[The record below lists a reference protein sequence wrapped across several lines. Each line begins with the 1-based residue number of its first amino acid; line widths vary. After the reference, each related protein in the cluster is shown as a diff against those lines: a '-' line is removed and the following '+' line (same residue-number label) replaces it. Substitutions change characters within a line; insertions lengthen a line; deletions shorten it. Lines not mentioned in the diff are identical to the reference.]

1 MCFSDF
7 VAALNMKNKIE
18 RELEQK
24 EFESEIER
32 DLRKQ
37 ELDREYEEKLD
48 SDYHPAALFSIRF
61 FGNLMIGFVFY
72 MIFNWLG
79 GRYIYMISP
88 EVANGMKTI
97 IHVIIVGVALI
108 GAITK
113 KSPWER
119 FLR

>member
-1 MCFSDF
+1 
-7 VAALNMKNKIE
+7 
-18 RELEQK
+18 
-24 EFESEIER
+24 
-32 DLRKQ
+32 
-37 ELDREYEEKLD
+37 
-48 SDYHPAALFSIRF
+48 
-61 FGNLMIGFVFY
+61 